1 MKKKHVLATIGAL
14 AVATTA
20 TAVAYSVNSV
30 NKKMKPYD
38 KKFKFTGEKKVYND
52 EFDTDSLAVTF
63 GGLAI
68 DMKKAT
74 LKDNLGTLKLFGH
87 FSGIDI
93 VVPDDW
99 SVKTIGSNKNS
110 GISNLAE
117 EETGGDQPTLIVKHD
132 VHYSGLSIRR
142 ASSEMN
148 IKDDIQDMAEGALEK
163 AEDVVDEIKEEFA

>member
-1 MKKKHVLATIGAL
+1 MKKKHILATIGAL
-14 AVATTA
+14 TVATTA

-30 NKKMKPYD
+30 ARKMKPYD
-38 KKFKFTGEKKVYND
+38 KKFKFTGEKKVYD
-52 EFDTDSLAVTF
+52 GEFDTDSLAVTF

-99 SVKTIGSNKNS
+99 AVKTIGTNKNS

-117 EETGGDQPTLIVKHD
+117 EETTGDQPTLIVKHD
-132 VHYSGLSIRR
+132 VHYCGLSVRR
-142 ASSEMN
+142 ASSTKNLKM
-148 IKDDIQDMAEGALEK
+148 DIQDAAEE
-163 AEDVVDEIKEEFA
+163 VVDEAKEVLKEVKEDLS